1 MHDVNLRDS
10 CGECELELSDRTFGP
25 GLDRI
30 VNAPVLVAAVGLL
43 EANQAPSSLSH
54 ALNSGDGTYRP

>member
-1 MHDVNLRDS
+1 MRYTFQ
-10 CGECELELSDRTFGP
+10 RT
-25 GLDRI
+25 
-30 VNAPVLVAAVGLL
+30 A